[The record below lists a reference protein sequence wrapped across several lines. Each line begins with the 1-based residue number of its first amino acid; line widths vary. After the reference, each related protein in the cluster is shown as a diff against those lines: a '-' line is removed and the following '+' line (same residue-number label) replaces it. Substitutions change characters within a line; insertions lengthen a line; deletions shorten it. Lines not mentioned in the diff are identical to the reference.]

1 MVNTR
6 KNRLLPVWVFKLV
19 GFSSLATAL
28 IGVAIYLFKKYPPR
42 RKLTREPAENTSEHV
57 PIATQKS
64 SWSKGFFGVRKNK
77 KKMTISLKNTVL
89 WNPSPD
95 VNTPM
100 YAFQENS
107 IQILT
112 RLSCLY
118 DIYVIVHVNSEEE
131 KGDIQRLL
139 ENASSTDGLFVDG
152 VDNRKII
159 FCSEEEGKIHIIR
172 HIEPHM
178 HVEGGWEKDDGEDII
193 QKLKPFVSKLIW
205 IQKRKDAPSHP
216 NVELADL
223 LMHTSIAQQVK
234 DA

>member
-1 MVNTR
+1 
-6 KNRLLPVWVFKLV
+6 
-19 GFSSLATAL
+19 
-28 IGVAIYLFKKYPPR
+28 
-42 RKLTREPAENTSEHV
+42 
-57 PIATQKS
+57 
-64 SWSKGFFGVRKNK
+64 
-77 KKMTISLKNTVL
+77 
-89 WNPSPD
+89 
-95 VNTPM
+95 M

-118 DIYVIVHVNSEEE
+118 DIYVLVHVNSDDE
-131 KGDIQRLL
+131 KQAIQRLL

-172 HIEPHM
+172 HIEPYI
-178 HVEGGWEKDDGEDII
+178 HVEGGGEKDDGEDII

-205 IQKRKDAPSHP
+205 IHKTKANSHLP
-216 NVELADL
+216 TVEIADL

-234 DA
+234 DP